1 MKPSNRPRKALIVGG
16 SLGGLLAGNMLRRA
30 GWEVEIFERAEDD
43 LASRGAGI
51 GTHEELLEVMA
62 RIGITID
69 DSIGV
74 HPASRV
80 CLDGE
85 GKTVREVPLPRIL
98 SSWARLYRPLKDI
111 FPAVQYHFGAT
122 FVRYEESARDVTA
135 HFADGSR
142 ATGDLLIG
150 ADGIRSAV
158 RGQLF
163 PGAQPRYA
171 GYVAW
176 RGIIDER
183 AMRPELHADI
193 FMRNVFCLP
202 EGEMMTAYPT
212 PGPDNDVS
220 PGRRA
225 YTFVWYHPVDGNEGL
240 RDLCTDAT
248 GKWHG
253 IGIAPPLI
261 RPEVIAD
268 IRRVARSVLAP
279 QIAEVIEITA
289 QPFFQAIYDLES
301 PHMRQGRIALLG
313 DAAFVARPH
322 LGMGVTKA
330 ALDAEC
336 LANSLGDA
344 DNDLDAALSRYHREQ
359 HRFGTAVVARARK
372 LGAHLEAQLS
382 KPRELRTEEELFQDP
397 AIVMRNIGARLRDI
411 PELITLVH
419 ATRRSRSRSASE
431 QEA

>member
-1 MKPSNRPRKALIVGG
+1 MKRCNTRRKALIIGG

-30 GWEVEIFERAEDD
+30 GWDVEIFERAEDD

-51 GTHEELLEVMA
+51 GTHEELLEVMR
-62 RIGITID
+62 RIGISID

-74 HPASRV
+74 HPTSRV
-80 CLDGE
+80 CLDGQ
-85 GKTVREVPLPRIL
+85 GKPVREVPLPRIL

-111 FPAVQYHFGAT
+111 FPANHYHFGAT
-122 FVRYEESARDVTA
+122 FTHYEAHAHGVTA
-135 HFADGSR
+135 HFDDGSHIS
-142 ATGDLLIG
+142 GDLLIG

-176 RGIIDER
+176 RGSIDER

-193 FMRNVFCLP
+193 FTRNVFCLP

-212 PGPDNDVS
+212 PGPDNDVT

-225 YTFVWYHPVDGNEGL
+225 YTFVWYHPVDGNAGL
-240 RDLCTDAT
+240 RDLCTDAA

-268 IRRVARSVLAP
+268 IRRVARRVLAP

-289 QPFFQAIYDLES
+289 QPFFQAIFDVES

-336 LANSLGDA
+336 LADAIAAAGD
-344 DNDLDAALSRYHREQ
+344 DLDAALSRYDREQ

-382 KPRELRTEEELFQDP
+382 KPREQRSEEELFQDP
-397 AIVMRNIGARLRDI
+397 VIVLRNIGARLRDI
-411 PELITLVH
+411 PELISLVQ
-419 ATRRSRSRSASE
+419 ATRAITKVI
-431 QEA
+431 